1 MVSRLIRLFTASRY
15 SHAGL
20 AVWWNERLMVME
32 AVGRGVI
39 VTPLS
44 VNITGYHGSVEW
56 FAAMEEISESDRTV
70 LVQFAQQE
78 LGKEYDTWKLVL
90 IALYILLRRGPET
103 RDRLRREHRL
113 FCSYYVAQAYNAIGR
128 DLKKGVSDRFMTPDD
143 IARSPILKR
152 MGILAKARAKRYH

>member
-1 MVSRLIRLFTASRY
+1 
-15 SHAGL
+15 
-20 AVWWNERLMVME
+20 MVME
-32 AVGRGVI
+32 AVGKGVI

-44 VNITGYHGSVEW
+44 TNVAGYRGRVEW
-56 FAAMEEISESDRTV
+56 YTSREDIPEAERMA

-90 IALYILLRRGPET
+90 ISLYILLKKNPEA

-128 DLKKGVSDRFMTPDD
+128 DLKKGVSDRFMTPDH
-143 IARSPILKR
+143 IAKSERLKR
-152 MGILAKARAKRYH
+152 MGVLSKAKGTLKKEKYGGA